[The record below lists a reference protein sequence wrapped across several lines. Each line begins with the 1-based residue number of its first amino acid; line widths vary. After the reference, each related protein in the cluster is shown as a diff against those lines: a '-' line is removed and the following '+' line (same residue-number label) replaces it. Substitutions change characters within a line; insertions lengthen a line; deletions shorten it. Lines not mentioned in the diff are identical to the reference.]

1 MKRFLGERIK
11 SARLYNGLTV
21 EELAEKV
28 GVSKQAIS
36 QYENNL
42 VELPLE
48 KVFILSNALNFPIDY
63 FTNKHEQSVEIGT
76 TYFRSLL
83 RTNSKARKQQ
93 ETRLEHLGVIYSFLN
108 QYIDFPAL
116 NLPTFG
122 AELSPKDA
130 ARELRNFWGIGSSPI
145 DNITHLLEENGILIT
160 LLETSTK
167 DIDAFSQRESINGKE
182 VFFIA
187 VSKETQ
193 SASRFQF
200 DIAHELGH
208 IILHEWSENV
218 ELLDREQFKTREKE
232 ANSFASEFLLPS
244 DAYYEDAVG
253 IFNRVE
259 SYIPLKRKWKV
270 SIGAMAYKN
279 RELGIISQR
288 QYQYLLSIMNKQNI
302 KNSEPLDDIIPIP
315 YPTMFNDAVSLLF
328 EEGIFTATKFIEK
341 LSSFGLPMKY
351 EEVENLLDLPKDT
364 LKPEAQKKSL
374 STIKLKSTY

>member
-1 MKRFLGERIK
+1 MKRFWGERIK

-63 FTNKHEQSVEIGT
+63 FTSKHEQSVEIGT

-116 NLPTFG
+116 NLPTFDS
-122 AELSPKDA
+122 ELTPKEA
-130 ARELRNFWGIGSSPI
+130 AIALRKYWRIGSAPI

-187 VSKETQ
+187 VSKESTTNTIIQ
-193 SASRFQF
+193 ENKRTTIVL
-200 DIAHELGH
+200 IAVATSESVFFIPHFAKIVVRPAKTADSTAIIIH
-208 IILHEWSENV
+208 ILNYSSKIL
-218 ELLDREQFKTREKE
+218 FT
-232 ANSFASEFLLPS
+232 NSIALCFFSSSTNF
-244 DAYYEDAVG
+244 
-253 IFNRVE
+253 
-259 SYIPLKRKWKV
+259 
-270 SIGAMAYKN
+270 
-279 RELGIISQR
+279 
-288 QYQYLLSIMNKQNI
+288 
-302 KNSEPLDDIIPIP
+302 
-315 YPTMFNDAVSLLF
+315 SL
-328 EEGIFTATKFIEK
+328 
-341 LSSFGLPMKY
+341 
-351 EEVENLLDLPKDT
+351 
-364 LKPEAQKKSL
+364 
-374 STIKLKSTY
+374 